1 MPQNLSD
8 AERQASNCG
17 LYISKLQALLAE
29 IEPPSE
35 KYKMLLSLCDAQKQ
49 ARNCGLDIPKLEAL
63 LAEIEP
69 LSDKYK
75 EIFYRAATG
84 LYSADDLAEKFNHS
98 SGKNLNADF
107 NKNLGDNL
115 KPYLDLAES
124 DRLGITSLR
133 RILFKKGYL
142 VDINDDESVRV
153 LPTRYAENSQLEE
166 PSASDPIIVD
176 QKTTNQGD

>member
-69 LSDKYK
+69 LSEKYK
-75 EIFYRAATG
+75 IIFYLAATG
-84 LYSADDLAEKFNHS
+84 LFSADDLAEMFNHS

-107 NKNLGDNL
+107 NKNLGAEL
-115 KPYLDLAES
+115 KLSLDLDDS

-142 VDINDDESVRV
+142 VDINDDELVRV
-153 LPTRYAENSQLEE
+153 LPTRYAENSQLEQ
-166 PSASDPIIVD
+166 SFTVRH
-176 QKTTNQGD
+176 N